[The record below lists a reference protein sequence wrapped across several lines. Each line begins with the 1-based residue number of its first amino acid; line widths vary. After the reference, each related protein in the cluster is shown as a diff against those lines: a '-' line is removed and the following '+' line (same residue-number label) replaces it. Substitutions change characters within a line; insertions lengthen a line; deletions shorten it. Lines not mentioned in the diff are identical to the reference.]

1 MEYTKKTGCNR
12 RNSESRIVK
21 LCLNVMPS
29 RDGGRRTVNPLSLRD
44 LGGGIGF
51 AVTSSFTYRYRAFR
65 RCQTMAL
72 VEGFVRLYILNVYET
87 DTMNNKLKK
96 NIMKETKKKNYESP
110 SIKVYEM
117 RPMQILNASATVNEW
132 EDGGSLGTCDVE

>member
-1 MEYTKKTGCNR
+1 MEYTTKTGC
-12 RNSESRIVK
+12 
-21 LCLNVMPS
+21 
-29 RDGGRRTVNPLSLRD
+29 NPLSLRD

-51 AVTSSFTYRYRAFR
+51 AVTSSFIYRYRAFR
-65 RCQTMAL
+65 RCQTMASA
-72 VEGFVRLYILNVYET
+72 EGFVRLYILNVYET

-117 RPMQILNASATVNEW
+117 MPMQILNASATVNEW
-132 EDGGSLGTCDVE
+132 NDGGSLGTCDLE